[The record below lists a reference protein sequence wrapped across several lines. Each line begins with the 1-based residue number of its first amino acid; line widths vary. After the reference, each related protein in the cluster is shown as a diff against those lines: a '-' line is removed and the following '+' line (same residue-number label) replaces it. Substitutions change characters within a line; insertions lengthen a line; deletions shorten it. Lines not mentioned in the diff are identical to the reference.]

1 MAEIPAGRRL
11 PQGGDAVNTYDADF
25 YLVCRVV
32 ERGYAK
38 LGARL
43 ATRRPS
49 LGAGEACMRLTV
61 SLPCALFERPA
72 LQARITVPEGS
83 APAAISAEVKANI
96 ADELS
101 KQLGMRVEVTPAA
114 DVEFIG

>member
-1 MAEIPAGRRL
+1 M
-11 PQGGDAVNTYDADF
+11 NTYDADF
-25 YLVCRVV
+25 YLVCRVIN
-32 ERGYAK
+32 RGYPK

-43 ATRRPS
+43 ATRRPA
-49 LGAGEACMRLTV
+49 LAAGEVCLRLTV
-61 SLPCALFERPA
+61 ELPSALFARPA
-72 LQARITVPEGS
+72 LEARITVPEGS

-101 KQLGMRVEVTPAA
+101 KQLGMRVEVTSAA